1 MAKEVAVFIG
11 NQDETIPLQEE
22 GRIVVYQRSQGKWS
36 KHREKYF
43 SLGSGKSLKELRQK
57 MSELLIFLGNCR
69 TFVGL
74 SVTGVP
80 FYEME
85 KAGCS
90 VWEFAGQPLDF
101 LDIVLQQEETNKEK
115 EVPEN
120 VLLPSPK
127 ETSKGYFNI
136 SLKEL
141 QETNAGLT
149 SKQVLI
155 PFLRQVPFVELEVT
169 CSHLPPWLETEF
181 LNGSLTGDIR
191 RISNSELKV
200 TITKKCCC

>member
-1 MAKEVAVFIG
+1 MAKEVAVFVG
-11 NQDETIPLQEE
+11 TQGETLPLQEE

-43 SLGSGKSLKELRQK
+43 SLGTGKSLKELRQK
-57 MSELLIFLGNCR
+57 MAELIIFLGNCR

-80 FYEME
+80 FYELE

-90 VWEFAGQPLDF
+90 VWKFAGRPLEF
-101 LDIVLQQEETNKEK
+101 LDIVLRQEETNKEK
-115 EVPEN
+115 EMPEN
-120 VLLPSPK
+120 NSLLTPK
-127 ETSKGYFNI
+127 EISKGYFSI

-181 LNGSLTGDIR
+181 LKGSLSGDIK
-191 RISNSELKV
+191 RISSNELKV
-200 TITKKCCC
+200 IITRKCCS